1 MSESSANIEPDVHEL
16 LVAYLDGEL
25 DAEAARSV
33 EERLASDPALRM
45 EMQRLDRA
53 WHLLDALETEPVDEQ
68 FTRTTLEM
76 TIAAAEEELQQE
88 QAERP
93 RRQLKRTLLLCTAVA
108 AAALCGFLGVRL
120 LTPDPNRQLLED
132 LPVIENLEQYRAVGD
147 IEFLRALHQERLFD
161 DGLDEG
167 AGQ

>member
-1 MSESSANIEPDVHEL
+1 MSESSANLEPEVQEL

-25 DAEAARSV
+25 DAETARSV
-33 EERLASDPALRM
+33 EERLASDPALRT

-53 WHLLDALETEPVDEQ
+53 WHMLDALETEPVDEQ

-76 TIAAAEEELQQE
+76 TIAAAQEELQQE

-93 RRQLKRTLLLCTAVA
+93 RRRLRRALLLCA
-108 AAALCGFLGVRL
+108 AAATAALGGFFGVRL
-120 LTPDPNRQLLED
+120 ALPDPNRQLLED

-147 IEFLRALHQERLFD
+147 IEFLRTLHQERLFAD
-161 DGLDEG
+161 EPDEG
-167 AGQ
+167 AAP

>member
-1 MSESSANIEPDVHEL
+1 MSESSANIEPEVHEL

-25 DAEAARSV
+25 DAEAARGV

-108 AAALCGFLGVRL
+108 VAALCGFLGVRL

>member
-1 MSESSANIEPDVHEL
+1 MSESSANLEPEVHEL

-25 DAEAARSV
+25 DAEAARGV

-108 AAALCGFLGVRL
+108 VAALCGFLGVRL